1 MQRITD
7 YKQQTTDKLML
18 KKKIIQK
25 ILKIVGE
32 ENILTGTEE
41 LTCYSYDAVNQKFI
55 PEAVVFPGNTEE
67 VAAVLKLANQ
77 EQFPVIPRGAGS
89 GFTGGSLAVLGG
101 VVLVTSRLN
110 RIIEIDTDNLTAL
123 VEPGVVCGEFQKEVD
138 KHGLYYPPDPASLS
152 FSTLGGNVAEC
163 AGGPSALK
171 YGVTRDYV
179 TGLEIVLPIGE
190 VITTG
195 VRTMK
200 GVVGY
205 DLTRLIIGSEGTLAV
220 ITKIYL
226 RLLPKPETSITLMAL
241 FKNVEDAARAVSA
254 IIRNKIVPAKLEFMD
269 RGSIECVN
277 RYQNLGFSADT
288 EALLLIELDGDPAA
302 VENAAGNVVNICSEQ
317 YSFRVE
323 RATNVQEASKLWEVR
338 RAVSSSLLVLNLTK
352 MNEDVVVPRSKIPDL
367 IRRMEE
373 IKKKYQLTIIS
384 FGHAGDGNIHVNV
397 MYDEKIPG
405 ELEKAENAV
414 KEIFQ
419 EALTLDGTI
428 SGEHGIGITKAPFLR
443 MELTDSEIELMK
455 KIKRVFD
462 PNDILNPG
470 KIFYG

>member
-1 MQRITD
+1 
-7 YKQQTTDKLML
+7 ML

-25 ILKIVGE
+25 LTKIVGE
-32 ENILTGTEE
+32 ENILTSTED
-41 LTCYSYDAVNQKFI
+41 LTCYSYDAVNQKFC
-55 PEAVVFPGNTEE
+55 PEAVVFPGSAEE
-67 VAAVLKLANQ
+67 IAAILKLANQ
-77 EQFPVIPRGAGS
+77 EQFAVIPRGAGS

-123 VEPGVVCGEFQKEVD
+123 VEPGVVCGEFQKEVE
-138 KHGLYYPPDPASLS
+138 KYGLYYPPDPASLA

-179 TGLEIVLPIGE
+179 TGLEIVLPTGE
-190 VITTG
+190 ILTTG
-195 VRTMK
+195 VQTMK

-205 DLTRLIIGSEGTLAV
+205 DLTRLVIGSEGTLAI

-226 RLLPKPETSITLMAL
+226 RLVPKPETSITQMVF
-241 FKNVEDAARAVSA
+241 FKNIDDSAHAVSS

-277 RYQNLGFSADT
+277 TYQNLGFPEET
-288 EALLLIELDGDPAA
+288 EALLLIELDGDSVA
-302 VENAAGNVVNICSEQ
+302 VENAAEKVKKICLEQ
-317 YSFRVE
+317 GSFRVE
-323 RATNVQEASKLWEVR
+323 RATNTKDASNLWEVR
-338 RAVSSSLLVLNLTK
+338 RAISPSLLLLNLTK
-352 MNEDVVVPRSKIPDL
+352 INEDVVVPRSKIPAF
-367 IRRMEE
+367 IHRMED
-373 IKKKYQLTIIS
+373 IKNNYQLMIIS
-384 FGHAGDGNIHVNV
+384 FGHAGDGNLHINV

-405 ELEKAENAV
+405 EHEKAERAIH
-414 KEIFQ
+414 EIFQ
-419 EALTLDGTI
+419 EVLNLGGTI
-428 SGEHGIGITKAPFLR
+428 SGEHGIGITKAPFLA
-443 MELTDSEIELMK
+443 MELDDAEIALMK
-455 KIKRVFD
+455 KIKQIFD

>member
-1 MQRITD
+1 
-7 YKQQTTDKLML
+7 ML

-25 ILKIVGE
+25 LTKIVGE
-32 ENILTGTEE
+32 ENILTSPED
-41 LTCYSYDAVNQKFI
+41 LTCYAYDAVNQKFC
-55 PEAVVFPGNTEE
+55 PEAVVFPGKAEE
-67 VAAVLKLANQ
+67 IGAILKLANQ
-77 EQFPVIPRGAGS
+77 EQFAVIPRGAGS

-101 VVLVTSRLN
+101 VILVTSRLN
-110 RIIEIDTDNLTAL
+110 QIIEIDPDNLTAI
-123 VEPGVVCGEFQKEVD
+123 VEPGVVCGEFQREVE
-138 KHGLYYPPDPASLS
+138 KYGLYYPPDPASLA

-179 TGLEIVLPIGE
+179 TGLEVVLPTGE

-195 VRTMK
+195 VRTRK

-205 DLTRLIIGSEGTLAV
+205 DLTRLIVGSEGTLAV
-220 ITKIYL
+220 ITKVYL
-226 RLLPKPETSITLMAL
+226 RLIPKPLSSITLMAF
-241 FKNVEDAARAVSA
+241 FKNIEDSAHTVST

-277 RYQNLGFSADT
+277 TYQNLGFPEET
-288 EALLLIELDGDPAA
+288 ETLLLIELDGDPVAI
-302 VENAAGNVVNICSEQ
+302 ENEAEKVKKICLEQ
-317 YSFRVE
+317 GSFRVE
-323 RATNVQEASKLWEVR
+323 RATDTREASNLWEVR
-338 RAVSSSLLVLNLTK
+338 RAISPSLLLLNLTK
-352 MNEDVVVPRSKIPDL
+352 INEDVVVPRSKIPLL
-367 IRRMEE
+367 IHRMEDL
-373 IKKKYQLTIIS
+373 KKSYQLTIIS

-405 ELEKAENAV
+405 EYEKAERAV
-414 KEIFQ
+414 HEIFQ
-419 EALTLDGTI
+419 EVLNLGGTI
-428 SGEHGIGITKAPFLR
+428 SGEHGIGITKAPFLT
-443 MELTDSEIELMK
+443 MELNESEIELMK

>member
-1 MQRITD
+1 
-7 YKQQTTDKLML
+7 ML

-25 ILKIVGE
+25 LTKIVGE
-32 ENILTGTEE
+32 ENILTSTED
-41 LTCYSYDAVNQKFI
+41 LTCYSYDAVNQKFL
-55 PEAVVFPGNTEE
+55 PEAVVFPGSAEE

-77 EQFPVIPRGAGS
+77 EQFAVIPRGAGS

-110 RIIEIDTDNLTAL
+110 RIIEIDTDNLTAI
-123 VEPGVVCGEFQKEVD
+123 VEPGVVCGEFQKEVE
-138 KHGLYYPPDPASLS
+138 KYGLYYPPDPASLA

-179 TGLEIVLPIGE
+179 TGLEVVLPTGE
-190 VITTG
+190 IITTG
-195 VRTMK
+195 VQTMK

-205 DLTRLIIGSEGTLAV
+205 DLTRLIIGSEGTLAI

-226 RLLPKPETSITLMAL
+226 RLIPKPETSITLMVF
-241 FKNVEDAARAVSA
+241 FKKMNESAHAVSS
-254 IIRNKIVPAKLEFMD
+254 IIRNKVVPAKLEFMD

-277 RYQNLGFSADT
+277 TYQNLGFPEET
-288 EALLLIELDGDPAA
+288 ESLLLVELDGDPAA
-302 VENAAGNVVNICSEQ
+302 VENAAKKVEKICLEQ
-317 YSFRVE
+317 GSFRVE
-323 RATNVQEASKLWEVR
+323 RATNTKDASNLWEVR
-338 RAVSSSLLVLNLTK
+338 RALSPSLLLLNLTK
-352 MNEDVVVPRSKIPDL
+352 INEDVVVPRSRIPEL
-367 IRRMEE
+367 LHRMEE
-373 IKKKYQLTIIS
+373 IKKKYQITIIS

-397 MYDEKIPG
+397 MYDEKITG
-405 ELEKAENAV
+405 EREKAEHAI

-419 EALTLDGTI
+419 EVLNLGGTI
-428 SGEHGIGITKAPFLR
+428 SGEHGIGITKAPFLT
-443 MELTDSEIELMK
+443 MELNDSQIELMK

>member
-1 MQRITD
+1 
-7 YKQQTTDKLML
+7 ML

-25 ILKIVGE
+25 LTRIVGE
-32 ENILTGTEE
+32 ENILTSTED
-41 LTCYSYDAVNQKFI
+41 LTCYSYDAVNQKFC
-55 PEAVVFPGNTEE
+55 PEAVVFPGTAEE
-67 VAAVLKLANQ
+67 IAAVLKLANQ
-77 EQFPVIPRGAGS
+77 EQFAVIPRGAGS
-89 GFTGGSLAVLGG
+89 GVTGGSLAVLGG

-123 VEPGVVCGEFQKEVD
+123 VEPGVVCGEFQKEAE
-138 KHGLYYPPDPASLS
+138 KHGFYYPPDPASLA

-190 VITTG
+190 IITTG
-195 VRTMK
+195 VQTMK

-226 RLLPKPETSITLMAL
+226 RLIPKPETSVTMMAF
-241 FKNVEDAARAVSA
+241 FKNIDDSAHAVSS
-254 IIRNKIVPAKLEFMD
+254 IIRDKVVPAKLEFMD

-277 RYQNLGFSADT
+277 TYQNLGFPEET
-288 EALLLIELDGDPAA
+288 EALLLIEVDGDTAA
-302 VENAAGNVVNICSEQ
+302 VESAAGKVEKICLEQ
-317 YSFRVE
+317 DSFRVE
-323 RATNVQEASKLWEVR
+323 GATNTKEATNLWEVR
-338 RAVSSSLLVLNLTK
+338 RAISPSLLLLNLTK
-352 MNEDVVVPRSKIPDL
+352 INEDVVVPRSKIPHL
-367 IRRMEE
+367 IHRIEE
-373 IKKKYQLTIIS
+373 IKRKFLLTIIS

-405 ELEKAENAV
+405 EHEKAEQAIH
-414 KEIFQ
+414 EIFQ
-419 EALTLDGTI
+419 EVLNLGGTI
-428 SGEHGIGITKAPFLR
+428 SGEHGIGITKAPFLT
-443 MELTDSEIELMK
+443 MELNDSQIELMK

-470 KIFYG
+470 KIFYR

>member
-1 MQRITD
+1 
-7 YKQQTTDKLML
+7 ML

-25 ILKIVGE
+25 LLKIVGE
-32 ENILTGTEE
+32 ENLLTSTED
-41 LTCYSYDAVNQKFI
+41 LTCYSYDAVNQKFC
-55 PEAVVFPGNTEE
+55 PEAVVFPGSAEE

-77 EQFPVIPRGAGS
+77 EQFAVIPRGAGS

-110 RIIEIDTDNLTAL
+110 RIIEIDTDNLTAI
-123 VEPGVVCGEFQKEVD
+123 VEPGAVCGEFQKEVE
-138 KHGLYYPPDPASLS
+138 KYGLYYPPDPASLA

-179 TGLEIVLPIGE
+179 TGLEIVLPTGDI
-190 VITTG
+190 ITTG
-195 VRTMK
+195 VQTMK

-205 DLTRLIIGSEGTLAV
+205 DLTRLIIGSEGTLAI

-226 RLLPKPETSITLMAL
+226 RLIPKPETSVTLMVF
-241 FKNVEDAARAVSA
+241 FKTMDDSAHAVSS
-254 IIRNKIVPAKLEFMD
+254 IIRNKVVPAKLEFMD

-277 RYQNLGFSADT
+277 TYQNLGFPAET

-302 VENAAGNVVNICSEQ
+302 VENAAKKVEKICLEQ
-317 YSFRVE
+317 GSFRVE
-323 RATNVQEASKLWEVR
+323 RATDTKDASNLWEVR
-338 RAVSSSLLVLNLTK
+338 RAISPSLLLLNLTK
-352 MNEDVVVPRSKIPDL
+352 INEDVVVPRSKIPEL
-367 IRRMEE
+367 IHRIEE
-373 IKKKYQLTIIS
+373 IKKKFNLTIIC
-384 FGHAGDGNIHVNV
+384 FGHAGDGNIHVNA
-397 MYDEKIPG
+397 MYDAKIPG
-405 ELEKAENAV
+405 ELEKVEEAI

-419 EALTLDGTI
+419 EVLNLGGTI
-428 SGEHGIGITKAPFLR
+428 SGEHGIGITKAPFLS
-443 MELTDSEIELMK
+443 MELSDSQIELMK
-455 KIKRVFD
+455 KTKRVFD

>member
-1 MQRITD
+1 
-7 YKQQTTDKLML
+7 ML

-25 ILKIVGE
+25 LTKIVGE
-32 ENILTGTEE
+32 ENILTSTED
-41 LTCYSYDAVNQKFI
+41 LTCYSYDAVNQKFC
-55 PEAVVFPGNTEE
+55 PEAVVFPGSAEE
-67 VAAVLKLANQ
+67 IAAILKLANQ
-77 EQFPVIPRGAGS
+77 EQFAVIPRGAGS

-123 VEPGVVCGEFQKEVD
+123 VEPGVVCGEFQKEVE
-138 KHGLYYPPDPASLS
+138 KYGLYYPPDPASLA

-179 TGLEIVLPIGE
+179 TGLEIVLPTGE
-190 VITTG
+190 IITTG
-195 VRTMK
+195 VQTMK

-205 DLTRLIIGSEGTLAV
+205 DLTRLVIGSEGTLAI

-226 RLLPKPETSITLMAL
+226 RLVPKPETSITQMVF
-241 FKNVEDAARAVSA
+241 FKNIDDSAHAVSS

-277 RYQNLGFSADT
+277 TYQNLGFPEET
-288 EALLLIELDGDPAA
+288 EALLLIELDGDSVA
-302 VENAAGNVVNICSEQ
+302 VENAAEKVKKICLEQ
-317 YSFRVE
+317 GSFRVE
-323 RATNVQEASKLWEVR
+323 RAINTKDASNLWEVR
-338 RAVSSSLLVLNLTK
+338 RAISPSLLLLNLTK
-352 MNEDVVVPRSKIPDL
+352 INEDVVVPRSKIPAF
-367 IRRMEE
+367 IHRMED
-373 IKKKYQLTIIS
+373 IKNNYQLMIIS
-384 FGHAGDGNIHVNV
+384 FGHAGDGNLHINV

-405 ELEKAENAV
+405 EHEKAERAIH
-414 KEIFQ
+414 EIFQ
-419 EALTLDGTI
+419 EVLKLGGTI
-428 SGEHGIGITKAPFLR
+428 SGEHGIGITKAPFLA
-443 MELTDSEIELMK
+443 MELDDAEIALMK
-455 KIKRVFD
+455 KIKQIFD